1 MLTQCPGK
9 VEFRSCGLNG
19 EESVGEPGEEGGVA
33 DEVGVHVV
41 RYRQGPSHG
50 EEEQHTAAADQQFS
64 TDSMLQGGE
73 GTAEH

>member
-73 GTAEH
+73 RTAEH